1 MTEGAP
7 DRWQQVAGLRDA
19 IQGRFDRLGDA
30 DEGLRERKKRLT
42 RQQISDTAT
51 GMFLER
57 GFDEVRVAE
66 VAAACGVSEKTV
78 YNYFPTKESLLL
90 DREDSMVE
98 AVRRALGP
106 DAPPGSPIEAL
117 VGELIDELDAMYEHW
132 DDEHDVDLTV
142 IQRFSELVEGT
153 PSLRAAQRDMMDR
166 IAQVAAES
174 LAERAGMDPTDPEP
188 QIAADALVGLWRVQ
202 YTAMKKYSDGSRT
215 PDEVHDAVVDE
226 IRRAARLVDTG
237 LWSFNLVVQGS
248 TTRQQLKVAADAAND
263 ARKQVVVAI
272 KAARDAWREVAAEV
286 QSHHQND
293 TGDDRRGQRDPRG
306 PRGDRGNRADRE
318 LIQQTVQRERQN
330 AQREVQKAKREVQ
343 KAHREVRKA
352 TAQAKAAKDSRP
364 TRGPR
369 RPH

>member
-90 DREDSMVE
+90 DREDAMVD

-117 VGELIDELDAMYEHW
+117 VGELVDELDAMYEHW
-132 DDEHDVDLTV
+132 DDDRDPDLTV
-142 IQRFSELVEGT
+142 IQRFSELIEST
-153 PSLRAAQRDMMDR
+153 PSLRAAQRDMMER

-188 QIAADALVGLWRVQ
+188 QIAADAMVGLWRVQ

-248 TTRQQLKVAADAAND
+248 ATRQQLKVAADAAND
-263 ARKQVVVAI
+263 ARKQVIVAI
-272 KAARDAWREVAAEV
+272 KAARVAWREVAAEV
-286 QSHHQND
+286 QAHHQSEG
-293 TGDDRRGQRDPRG
+293 GDPRRG
-306 PRGDRGNRADRE
+306 PRDARGPRGNRADRE
-318 LIQQTVQRERQN
+318 QIQQTVQRERQN

-352 TAQAKAAKDSRP
+352 TAQAKAAKDA
-364 TRGPR
+364 
-369 RPH
+369 RPHR